1 MRRFLESSGN
11 LMAIRNSMA
20 QRSDE
25 GHENAV
31 RGTPGSS
38 LETCSECY
46 NYENQIARRQC
57 S

>member
-1 MRRFLESSGN
+1 MKRFLESSGN